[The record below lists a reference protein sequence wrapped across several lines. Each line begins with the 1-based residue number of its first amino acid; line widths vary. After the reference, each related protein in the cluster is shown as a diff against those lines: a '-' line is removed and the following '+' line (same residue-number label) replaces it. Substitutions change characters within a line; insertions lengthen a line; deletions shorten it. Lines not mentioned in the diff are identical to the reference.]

1 VTRRFQ
7 FARLRRFLESPWA
20 KYFVVAFGL
29 LIRIIALA
37 RIGGRFLY
45 YENTAYDRMAVE
57 FLHNVKF
64 SPYWPPGVPYYLMLA
79 HMVFG
84 EGLLVA
90 RASILLIYVAFS
102 FGLYALVREL
112 WSRRAANIA
121 VLTFVLYP
129 SYIRWSFNPST
140 EYPAAACLV
149 AIVWLTA
156 VTIRKRSAG
165 VAVELGLLLGVL
177 ALVRGSSLGLVIL
190 VPVFVF
196 YRTRVFTLAVVPL
209 LIAAIPISA
218 WLWKVHDMTGRFV
231 MINESNAE
239 NFFQSNNAYTP
250 LYNTCIGGPVPWNV
264 PPQFT
269 ALERDIECQQPAQQ
283 QQTYRRLAIQHIF
296 SRPDLFLLRSFN
308 RFRAFFCFPI
318 HRGEPLTGRANS
330 SPSHGWLGMAITAF
344 ELCFYWPIMILAII
358 FYFNLANF
366 GFDSK
371 NALLLLG
378 TIFIYAFPCFLTCS
392 QPRYNFPV
400 VPVFAVFA
408 CIFLDTL
415 IDKPWREL
423 VVPRQKL
430 AMILTLAFFAY
441 IQIEWM
447 VILVSSGTI

>member
-1 VTRRFQ
+1 MTSPLQ
-7 FARLRRFLESPWA
+7 FTRLRRLLDSPYA
-20 KYFVVAFGL
+20 KYFAVVFGL

-45 YENTAYDRMAVE
+45 YENTAYDRMAIQL
-57 FLHNVKF
+57 LHNVRF

-79 HMVFG
+79 HTLFG
-84 EGLLVA
+84 EALLVA
-90 RASILLIYVAFS
+90 RASILLVYVAFS

-121 VLTFVLYP
+121 VLLFVLYP

-156 VTIRKRSAG
+156 VTIRKRSVG
-165 VAVELGLLLGVL
+165 VAVALGLLLGIL
-177 ALVRGSSLGLVIL
+177 TLVRGSSMGLVLL
-190 VPVFVF
+190 VPVILL
-196 YRTRVFTLAVVPL
+196 YRTRLFTLAFVPL
-209 LIAAIPISA
+209 LIAALPVSA
-218 WLWKVHDMTGRFV
+218 WLWKAHDMTGRFV

-239 NFFQSNNAYTP
+239 NLFQSNNAYTP
-250 LYNTCIGGPVPWNV
+250 LYNTCMGGPVPWNI
-264 PPQFT
+264 PPQL
-269 ALERDIECQQPAQQ
+269 AAMQRDIECQPPGEQ
-283 QQTYRRLAIQHIF
+283 QQTYRRLAIQHIL

-318 HRGEPLTGRANS
+318 HRGEPLTGRANAT
-330 SPSHGWLGMAITAF
+330 PSRGWLGLAITVF

-358 FYFNLANF
+358 FCFNLPKVR
-366 GFDSK
+366 FDPK
-371 NALLLLG
+371 NAALLLG
-378 TIFIYAFPCFLTCS
+378 TVLVYVFPCFLTCS

-400 VPVFAVFA
+400 VPLFAVFA
-408 CIFLDTL
+408 CVFLDSL
-415 IDKPWREL
+415 IDKPWRDL
-423 VVPRQKL
+423 VIPRYKL

-441 IQIEWM
+441 IQIEWI